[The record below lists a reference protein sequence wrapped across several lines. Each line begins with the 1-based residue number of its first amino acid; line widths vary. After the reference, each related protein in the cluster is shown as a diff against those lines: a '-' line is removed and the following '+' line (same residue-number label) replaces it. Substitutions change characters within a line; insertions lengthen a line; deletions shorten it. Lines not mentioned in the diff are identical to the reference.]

1 MYKQTKIFFAAGF
14 GAIALAYIFPSS
26 VPQSVPQIFSNS
38 ALAAPSTPPKSI
50 SAPQGLLAA
59 IANLDTAANKK
70 DLASVMKFYAED
82 FKHNDG
88 ITKQKLKD
96 SLELLWQ
103 RYKDISYRTEVVKVE
118 PKGDTYIVETI
129 TQIRGTQG
137 QGESRFRM
145 IATLTS
151 LQTYKNLDKNLDA
164 QNKSKTDNWQIV
176 SQEILAEKSSLVSGE
191 KPPTVELRLPENI
204 GIGRQYALDAIVT
217 EPLGSNLL
225 LGAVVEEK
233 VNPANYVKDATID
246 LEALKSGG
254 IFKIGQAPYSEGD
267 RWISVVLVR
276 ENGVTINSQRLRVSK
291 NFVGGQYTP
300 LPETGSIRIRVPPK
314 SDKQT

>member
-1 MYKQTKIFFAAGF
+1 MPGRSGWRVASFAA
-14 GAIALAYIFPSS
+14 
-26 VPQSVPQIFSNS
+26 QS
-38 ALAAPSTPPKSI
+38 
-50 SAPQGLLAA
+50 G
-59 IANLDTAANKK
+59 KK
-70 DLASVMKFYAED
+70 
-82 FKHNDG
+82 
-88 ITKQKLKD
+88 
-96 SLELLWQ
+96 
-103 RYKDISYRTEVVKVE
+103 YRTEVVKVE
-118 PKGDTYIVETI
+118 SVGDTYKVETI
-129 TQIRGTQG
+129 TQIKGTQG
-137 QGESRFRM
+137 QGASQFKL
-145 IATLTS
+145 IANLTS
-151 LQTYKNLDKNLDA
+151 VQTY
-164 QNKSKTDNWQIV
+164 QNKGDSWQIV
-176 SQEILAEKSSLVSGE
+176 SQDILAEKSNLVSGE
-191 KPPTVELRLPENI
+191 KPPTVELRLPETI

-217 EPLGSNLL
+217 EPLGASLI

-314 SDKQT
+314 TDKQT

>member
-1 MYKQTKIFFAAGF
+1 MYKQTNIFFAAGS
-14 GAIALAYIFPSS
+14 IALAHIIPSL
-26 VPQSVPQIFSNS
+26 VPQIFPNS
-38 ALAAPSTPPKSI
+38 ALAAPSTSVGTPTNTSGKSI

-59 IANLDTAANKK
+59 IANLDNAANKK
-70 DLASVMKFYAED
+70 DLVSVMKLYAED

-88 ITKQKLKD
+88 LTKQKLKE

-103 RYKDISYRTEVVKVE
+103 RYKDISYRTEVIKVE
-118 PKGDTYIVETI
+118 SKGDTYSVQTL

-137 QGESRFRM
+137 QGESKFRLL
-145 IATLTS
+145 ATLS
-151 LQTYKNLDKNLDA
+151 SVQTYKNIDA
-164 QNKSKTDNWQIV
+164 QNKAKTDNWQIV
-176 SQEILAEKSSLVSGE
+176 SQEILTEKSSLVSGE

-217 EPLGSNLL
+217 EPLGSSLL

-314 SDKQT
+314 TDKQT